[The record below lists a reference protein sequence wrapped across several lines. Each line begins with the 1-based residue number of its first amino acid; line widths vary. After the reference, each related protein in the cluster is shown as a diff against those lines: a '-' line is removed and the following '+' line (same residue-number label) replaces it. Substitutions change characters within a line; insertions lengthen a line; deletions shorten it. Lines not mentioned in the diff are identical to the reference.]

1 MEKEIEK
8 KASKFMSFILR
19 HNPQE
24 IGLVLDSQGWVSIEE
39 FINKANNYE
48 NNYVVFNKDI
58 ILEVVKNSD
67 KQRFAIDES
76 GEKIRANQG
85 HSLNIDLGL
94 DFVAPPQVLYHGT
107 ATKNI
112 ESIMKEGLKPMKR
125 HDVHLS
131 FNTSIARNVGM
142 RYGKPIIFEVDA
154 FQMDKDGFKFKC
166 YKNNVWLTEFV
177 PAKYL
182 KIINV

>member
-1 MEKEIEK
+1 MEKELEK

-24 IGLVLDSQGWVSIEE
+24 IGLELDEQGWTSIDT
-39 FINKANNYE
+39 FIEKANNYE
-48 NNYVVFNKDI
+48 NNYVVFNKEI
-58 ILEVVKNSD
+58 VLEVVKNSD
-67 KQRFAIDES
+67 KQRFAIDET

-85 HSLNIDLGL
+85 HSISVDLDL
-94 DFVAPPQVLYHGT
+94 EFVIPPETLYHGT
-107 ATKNI
+107 AIQNI
-112 ESIMKEGLKPMKR
+112 EIIMKEGLKPMKR

-142 RYGKPIIFEVDA
+142 RYGKPVIFEIDA
-154 FQMDKDGFKFKC
+154 AQMDKDGFKFKC
-166 YKNNVWLTEFV
+166 SKNNVWLTQFV

-182 KIINV
+182 KILEA